1 MYVRYGEM
9 DRERERENERHS
21 PQTADKCVGSSK
33 WGAHEVVFDGTEV
46 WLALANR

>member
-1 MYVRYGEM
+1 MLVMEKWI
-9 DRERERENERHS
+9 ERENERHS

-46 WLALANR
+46 WLALAIR

>member
-9 DRERERENERHS
+9 DRERENERHS

-46 WLALANR
+46 WLALAIR